1 MRLTARPVVW
11 LTWGALIGGI
21 ALTVLVWIIA
31 YAIGGGR

>member
-1 MRLTARPVVW
+1 

-21 ALTVLVWIIA
+21 ALTVLIWIIA